1 LIRELAVLIGQYK
14 ALATHLCG
22 MVCNSLDLSP
32 EYSWGYDKSRIA
44 EGWDRNLL
52 VGFGLGLALVA
63 LPIDFYILAFV
74 TVS

>member
-1 LIRELAVLIGQYK
+1 
-14 ALATHLCG
+14 